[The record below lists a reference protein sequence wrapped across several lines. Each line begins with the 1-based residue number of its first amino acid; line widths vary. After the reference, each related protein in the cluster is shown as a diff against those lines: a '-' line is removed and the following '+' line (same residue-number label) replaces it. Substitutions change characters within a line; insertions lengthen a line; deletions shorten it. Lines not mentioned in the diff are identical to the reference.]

1 MAITVES
8 FMPDLSGRVALV
20 TGGYS
25 GLGFGTSIE
34 LARKGARVYI
44 AGRSESKYQETVQ
57 TIIAEYP
64 AADVRFLPMDLMDL
78 GNVSRVAEAF
88 MQQESRL
95 HLLVNNAGVMCTP
108 YKETKD
114 GFEMQIAVNYISH
127 FLLTKLL
134 LPCLLEAAEDSP
146 DGTVRVV
153 NVSSDGHEKLAPKR
167 GIIFEDVN
175 LKGDYSV
182 WTRYG
187 HSKLA
192 NVLHARELAKRYPN
206 IISVSV
212 HPGTVKTNLSQG
224 PLSSTPLYR
233 FVKPLVELGA
243 PGPRKGAA
251 NILFAAASK
260 SLSSLDNGSYFLPV
274 GKKTKAS
281 RSGESLEMAHKLWEW
296 TEEEMRRRGY

>member
-1 MAITVES
+1 MAITAES
-8 FMPDLSGRVALV
+8 FMPDLSGQVALV
-20 TGGYS
+20 T
-25 GLGFGTSIE
+25 GFGTSIE

-44 AGRSESKYQETVQ
+44 AGRSESKYQDTVQ

-64 AADVRFLPMDLMDL
+64 AADVRFLPVDLMDL
-78 GNVSRVAEAF
+78 GSVSRAAEIV

-108 YKETKD
+108 YEETKD
-114 GFEMQIAVNYISH
+114 GFEMHIA
-127 FLLTKLL
+127 F
-134 LPCLLEAAEDSP
+134 ADDSVA
-146 DGTVRVV
+146 GTVRIV

-167 GIIFEDVN
+167 GIIFEDAN

-192 NVLHARELAKRYPN
+192 NVLYTKELAKRYPN
-206 IISVSV
+206 ILSFSV

-224 PLSSTPLYR
+224 PLASIPLYH

-251 NILFAAASK
+251 NILYAAVSG
-260 SLSSLDNGSYFLPV
+260 SLSSSDNGSYFLPV
-274 GKKTKAS
+274 GKMINAS
-281 RSGESLEMAHKLWEW
+281 RSGEDLQMAHKLWGW
-296 TEEEMRRRGY
+296 TEEEMRSRGY